1 VRYSNLN
8 SATMDFTKEQ
18 YNRNPREKANPLSV
32 LFFTY
37 TIGMFKKGYSKA
49 LDVDDLYSPI
59 KSDRSTV
66 LGDRLERQWDKQ
78 MEKIKKSKKTQIA
91 ESSKSI
97 DSNVLARIPRLRYN
111 FSRNGFIST
120 TNSTY
125 DAWKAS
131 GSFPTK

>member
-59 KSDRSTV
+59 KSDRSTI
-66 LGDRLERQWDKQ
+66 LGDRLER
-78 MEKIKKSKKTQIA
+78 
-91 ESSKSI
+91 
-97 DSNVLARIPRLRYN
+97 
-111 FSRNGFIST
+111 
-120 TNSTY
+120 
-125 DAWKAS
+125 
-131 GSFPTK
+131 